1 MTPPG
6 LTSRIE
12 EIPGVASVTVDLTE
26 EGGGINIRLVPGA
39 DEAGVMERIHQ
50 ILVAYGV
57 RSSRPQTVE
66 EALPEPSDGPPE
78 LRGLAVKVRL
88 VPLEK
93 GARVE
98 VEGENVR
105 SHRVVAANP
114 RSIAQGMADAWC
126 RVIGKVP
133 IEVVGASIADDGLL
147 KVRAFDG
154 EIERV
159 GTAMVSLGWERALTL
174 AVGRAMGLIAVSD

>member
-78 LRGLAVKVRL
+78 LRGLGVKVRL

-93 GARVE
+93 AARVE
-98 VEGENVR
+98 VEDEHVR

-114 RSIAQGMADAWC
+114 RSIAQGMADAGSS
-126 RVIGKVP
+126 VVGKDQ
-133 IEVVGASIADDGLL
+133 IEVVEASIADEGLL
-147 KVRAFDG
+147 EEQAFEG
-154 EIERV
+154 AIERV
-159 GTAMVSLGWERALTL
+159 GAALVSQDW
-174 AVGRAMGLIAVSD
+174 

>member
-78 LRGLAVKVRL
+78 LRGLGVKVRL

-126 RVIGKVP
+126 RVAGKVP
-133 IEVVGASIADDGLL
+133 VDVIGASIADDGMIVIL
-147 KVRAFDG
+147 VRDG
-154 EIERV
+154 EAERTGV
-159 GTAMVSLGWERALTL
+159 ASVSLGWERALVL
-174 AVGRAMGLIAVSD
+174 AVGRALGLVPVAD